1 MLRHPRVVLAV
12 TLLVLIALGAIGTG
26 VEGKLQP
33 TSLRIPGTDSS
44 RSNELLRRHFGASMP
59 FPILL
64 RGPAAA
70 IDRQGPQLV
79 RALRRIPKVTTL
91 SPWDRGAVSRLRPNP
106 ERALVIADFH
116 NEVKEAVNETV
127 PRLDALLER
136 EIHPPVR
143 ATQTGFATISRALQ
157 QRSIAAGER
166 GELIAFP
173 FLLIVLLLVFRSPIA
188 AAIPL
193 VFGALTVISS
203 RGILYLAASWFD
215 IDAFALVVCS
225 MMGLAL
231 GVDYALLMVS
241 RFREELAAGREPL
254 DAVRVTRRTAGRTT
268 LFAGSTLLLSMLVSI
283 FILPGSLL
291 ASLAGTLAMVVLLTV
306 AISTIVCPA
315 ILTLLGPNVDRWRI
329 GAAPNGRSRLMTVV
343 SAALKRPAPV
353 AAAIGAVVLLLA
365 APAIALKTGPPSPEQ
380 LPHDDPTRKD
390 AELVGDVFAP
400 GYEAPYVVVAATDDG
415 AITDAENLDAL
426 DRFQHRIAALPG
438 VRTVIGPGQVAKR
451 VEPVQQLGNAAFAS
465 EGDIG
470 PVKQLGRLGRNLAV
484 AAGGVAQL
492 RGGIAEA
499 GDGAGLLAQGSDRAA
514 EGAEQIAGGLGR
526 ATSGSERAARA
537 LGQFTSGAER
547 LAKAQDRAAL
557 GALQLKFGIQNVG
570 GPNLRFNALNRSRKV
585 EKSLNES
592 AGTTVPRLLGP
603 TRVAGEQLRAALA
616 QLQAMTVGKED
627 PSYGPAL
634 EAVRRA
640 GAAVSGTD
648 PVSGAPYE
656 AGYTGLATELEALQ
670 AELLADAENAKYVT
684 DWLQSSLVNL
694 KKLANAAGQ
703 LTDGLRKIAA
713 GGQKL
718 AGGAGRLERAAENAG
733 AGLSKL
739 GEGAVALAA
748 GVDRLGGGAEALESG
763 LLEAAERSAP
773 LQSGLRR
780 GSVQVI
786 DSRATLRHRVGRV
799 SRASP
804 GLFNSGYFVLSALD
818 GAPPAARKAVGETVD
833 LRSGQAAAML
843 VISRYSFNT
852 PGSIALNKRLKVEA
866 AALADES
873 GLTTGVAGGASLLN
887 DYSRITR
894 ATLPIVVVAITLA
907 TFLVLVLVLRAV
919 LLAAIA
925 VGLNL
930 VTVGVAFGILTLLSN
945 VPDGVPLGGHEY
957 IDAVGATM
965 IFGIVFGLSI
975 DYAVFLLVRMREHYD
990 REGDNAAAIEFGLE
1004 KTARVITGAAAIMMA
1019 VFIAFAGSSLAT
1031 VSQLGVGLTV
1041 AVILDATVVR
1051 IVLLP
1056 ALMLLIGDRVWWLPR
1071 GLERMLPK
1079 LDV

>member
-1 MLRHPRVVLAV
+1 MLRHPRAVLVV
-12 TLLVLIALGAIGTG
+12 TLLVLIALGAIGSG

-33 TSLRIPGTDSS
+33 TTLRIPGTDSS
-44 RSNELLRRHFGASMP
+44 RSNELLRQHFGASMP

-70 IDRQGPQLV
+70 IDRQGPALV
-79 RALRRIPKVTTL
+79 RALRRDPRVTTL
-91 SPWDRGAVSRLRPNP
+91 TPWDRGSVSQLRPSP
-106 ERALVIADFH
+106 GRALVIADFH
-116 NEVKEAVNETV
+116 NEIKEAVNETV
-127 PRLDALLER
+127 PRLDALLAR

-173 FLLIVLLLVFRSPIA
+173 FLLIVLLLVFRSPVA

-254 DAVRVTRRTAGRTT
+254 DAAWVTRRTAGRTT
-268 LFAGSTLLLSMLVSI
+268 IFAGSTLLLSMLVSI

-291 ASLAGTLAMVVLLTV
+291 ASLAATLAMVVVLTV
-306 AISTIVCPA
+306 AISTVVCPA
-315 ILTLLGPNVDRWRI
+315 ILTLLGPNVDRWRL

-365 APAIALKTGPPSPEQ
+365 APAIALKTGPPSPDQ
-380 LPHDDPTRKD
+380 LPHDDPARQD
-390 AELVGDVFAP
+390 AELIANVTAP

-415 AITDAENLDAL
+415 AITDARNLDAL
-426 DRFQHRIAALPG
+426 DRFQHRVAALPG
-438 VRTVIGPGQVAKR
+438 VKVVIGPGQVARR
-451 VEPVQQLGNAAFAS
+451 VEPVQRLGNAVFAS

-492 RGGIAEA
+492 RGGISEA
-499 GDGAGLLAQGSDRAA
+499 SEGAGLLAQGSDRAA
-514 EGAEQIAGGLGR
+514 EGAKQIAGGLGR

-537 LGQFTSGAER
+537 LTQFTSGAER

-570 GPNLRFNALNRSRKV
+570 GVNLRFNALNRSRKLG
-585 EKSLNES
+585 KSLNES
-592 AGTTVPRLLGP
+592 ADATLPRLLGP

-627 PSYGPAL
+627 PNYGPAL

-640 GAAVSGTD
+640 AAAVSGTD

-670 AELLADAENAKYVT
+670 AQLLVDADDSKHVT
-684 DWLQSSLVNL
+684 DWLQSSLINL
-694 KKLANAAGQ
+694 KKLANAADR
-703 LTDGLRKIAA
+703 LTDGLRQIAA

-718 AGGAGRLERAAENAG
+718 ASGAGRLERAAKNAG
-733 AGLSKL
+733 AGLTKL
-739 GEGAVALAA
+739 GDGALALAA

-763 LLEAAERSAP
+763 LAEAAERSAP

-780 GSVQVI
+780 ASVQVI
-786 DSRATLRHRVGRV
+786 GGRARLKHQVGRA

-818 GAPPAARKAVGETVD
+818 GASPDARKAVGETVD
-833 LRSGQAAAML
+833 LHSGQAASVL

-852 PGSIALNKRLKVEA
+852 PGSIALNKRLKVDA
-866 AALADES
+866 AALAEES
-873 GLTTGVAGGASLLN
+873 GLTTGVAGGATLLN

-907 TFLVLVLVLRAV
+907 TFLVLVLDLRAV
-919 LLAAIA
+919 LLAALA

-930 VTVGVAFGILTLLSN
+930 ITVGVAFGILTLLSN
-945 VPDGVPLGGHEY
+945 GPDGVPLGGHEY

-1056 ALMLLIGDRVWWLPR
+1056 ALMLLIGDRVWWFPR
-1071 GLERMLPK
+1071 SLGRVLPK